1 MLTQYSFLLFCL
13 IDGKTYDAY
22 VIYPKNHTSE
32 ANFVEYFVYQV
43 MPDILE
49 NKCGYKLCIYGR
61 DIYPGEGK
69 FQIWWRTELLVK
81 LEQVVILVPFRCTGG
96 YSIFLTLKLIS
107 SAAIC
112 LLFQARWHKGTLC
125 FPVCLKKQA
134 TMKGHRLLIIL
145 ECTGNM
151 TLSVTL
157 SNIHLLFG
165 KSNCTAIIWAKPQ
178 PNCVWDGLAD
188 YKTRK
193 RRNPQIQLRKHSCCY
208 HSGVCWKLRRFQP
221 FMRVLRV
228 TRSSARCYLLSSR
241 ADLSLYLVFWFFCRP
256 DLSLSVSRH
265 EAWAGAFSV
274 SHFWNHLH
282 WARCHSSALSW
293 CWDIWCPSL
302 LESCERAA
310 WPWEKRR

>member
-125 FPVCLKKQA
+125 FPVCLEKQA

-193 RRNPQIQLRKHSCCY
+193 RRNPQIQLRKHFCCY
-208 HSGVCWKLRRFQP
+208 HSGVCWKLMRFQP
-221 FMRVLRV
+221 FMRVLESQEAQLGAICSPPELTCLFILCSGSFV
-228 TRSSARCYLLSSR
+228 
-241 ADLSLYLVFWFFCRP
+241 DQI
-256 DLSLSVSRH
+256 SLSVSRH